1 MKVGHSNRILGLKSF
16 LRSSALEQF
25 GKCLYEER
33 YENARDASGSDHAL
47 FEAATET
54 RRKQCK
60 KRGERFTAK
69 SESTTSDA
77 AMRRDPSCLLVQIKI
92 GLWRHGHA
100 SCVVPS
106 WRNAAIT
113 PVSSRL
119 GFKTMA
125 LTTLS
130 SQRA

>member
-25 GKCLYEER
+25 GKCLSEER
-33 YENARDASGSDHAL
+33 YESARDASGSDHAL

-77 AMRRDPSCLLVQIKI
+77 GNALRPVLSLSANKNRVVAAWSCLLRCSF
-92 GLWRHGHA
+92 LA
-100 SCVVPS
+100 
-106 WRNAAIT
+106 
-113 PVSSRL
+113 
-119 GFKTMA
+119 
-125 LTTLS
+125 
-130 SQRA
+130 